1 MKSQS
6 ETPLKEIS
14 GVLKE
19 VMNYQSLSPTY
30 LLIKKRTV
38 FFKIKK
44 HHHHSARGF
53 SLLVWNFNTGAM
65 IVSSIKQL
73 FKAKESM
80 HLHGKEIKKKIM
92 LKEKSFKTLM
102 NPTHIEGQIQIEIQ
116 TE

>member
-1 MKSQS
+1 MCSGLTHPGGVDCSQLSAS
-6 ETPLKEIS
+6 E
-14 GVLKE
+14 
-19 VMNYQSLSPTY
+19 Q
-30 LLIKKRTV
+30 RTV